1 MRYSLSKIGMKYARK
16 ACSCQKYTAEKVKIS
31 PRDGFPQAA
40 AHMCRNVCTR
50 DTWFFFHVTNFKFL
64 FWLRNVIHTAT
75 SVHKHGSAG
84 VQEQPS
90 WWDGEDNTLHSFSSV
105 IDWMVFCITAA
116 QPYLNCCQSFSGWNA
131 GTRADWGKWRSRT
144 AWGRATGFVRSSGPA
159 LEIWS

>member
-50 DTWFFFHVTNFKFL
+50 DTWFFFHVTNFKLL
-64 FWLRNVIHTAT
+64 FWLRNAIHTAT

-116 QPYLNCCQSFSGWNA
+116 QLILPELLPKFFWLERRDSSRLRKVTQSYC
-131 GTRADWGKWRSRT
+131 
-144 AWGRATGFVRSSGPA
+144 VR
-159 LEIWS
+159 